1 MAVALAERL
10 RARGEDPVAVS
21 ADALQVYA
29 GLETLTGAA
38 GREEQRRL
46 EHRLV
51 GSVAVTE
58 TFSAGRFARLAHAE
72 IDGALAAG
80 RRPIVVGGTGLY
92 LRAALCDLDLRPPP
106 AEGVRERIEARL
118 EREGPEALHAELSD
132 RSPERARQVGP
143 ADRSRLIRTLEL
155 LEMGEEPAPAGP
167 DSRLWTAATRHPT
180 LLCGLT
186 MEREALYRRIDERVD
201 AMVRAGVADE
211 VRRADRAGAS
221 ATARKAVGFEEM
233 LGGDVELMKRRT
245 RNFARRQLTWM
256 RKLPGVQTIDVT
268 GSEPA
273 AVAEEI
279 DRR

>member
-1 MAVALAERL
+1 
-10 RARGEDPVAVS
+10 
-21 ADALQVYA
+21 
-29 GLETLTGAA
+29 
-38 GREEQRRL
+38 
-46 EHRLV
+46 
-51 GSVAVTE
+51 
-58 TFSAGRFARLAHAE
+58 
-72 IDGALAAG
+72 
-80 RRPIVVGGTGLY
+80 
-92 LRAALCDLDLRPPP
+92 
-106 AEGVRERIEARL
+106 
-118 EREGPEALHAELSD
+118 
-132 RSPERARQVGP
+132 
-143 ADRSRLIRTLEL
+143 
-155 LEMGEEPAPAGP
+155 MGEEPAPAGP

-186 MEREALYRRIDERVD
+186 MEREALYERIDERVD